1 MVFWPS
7 VVVAT
12 PAHSGVGATLSY
24 RSDLRLAPGTLVRV
38 PLGKRE
44 VLGVVWDCPSEPPEG
59 LSEDK
64 AKAVAGALDGLAP
77 LNDRWRQLVKFSAQ
91 YYQRGLGEV
100 ALAALPPQ
108 LRELDNAQ
116 LARRLKRRAKAAAA
130 AGEAPAP
137 TPADGA
143 TPSASGH
150 DLSEEQQQAL
160 TALADAQAPVL
171 LYGATGS
178 GKTEVYLRATRQV
191 LDQDAVDG
199 MPTQVLVMVPEI
211 NLTPQLEARFRER
224 FEPLYGAG
232 AVVCLHSGMTP
243 AQRLASWLAAHTGQA
258 RIVLGTRMAVFASLP
273 GLRLIVVDEEHDPS
287 YKSQEGAR
295 YSARDLAVYRAK
307 IESEALLSGHDSAR
321 CQVLLGSATPS
332 LESWHA
338 ADQGRYLRLAMPGRI
353 GGGALPRLRLVD
365 MNHQPKGATLAPP
378 LLAAMG
384 ERIAR
389 GEQCLVLLNRRGY
402 APVLACHD
410 CGWKSQCTHCSAF
423 RVFHKLDRTLRCH
436 HCGFTER
443 VPRACPDCGNLDIAP
458 VGRGTEQIEEQ
469 LAGLLADVQR
479 PDGGPARVA
488 RMDADSTR
496 LKGSLESQLATMH
509 SGEVD
514 VLVGTQMIAKGHD
527 FRRITLVASIN
538 ADSALFASDY
548 RAPERLFALLMQAA
562 GRAGRDAAQSGQ
574 SEMWVQTWYPQHA
587 LFAHLK
593 QHDFPAFAAEQLGE
607 REGAG
612 MPPYGFQAL
621 LRADAR
627 TQAAAQAYLNAA
639 AEAAA
644 GLPHRDQITLYPAV
658 PLTIQRV
665 ANVERAQLLVES
677 VSRGALQRFLAAWHP
692 VLMEARSLPEA
703 RGLIRFAVDVD
714 PLVI

>member
-1 MVFWPS
+1 M
-7 VVVAT
+7 AT
-12 PAHSGVGATLSY
+12 PAHSGVSASLSY
-24 RSDLRLAPGTLVRV
+24 RSELLLAPGTLVRV

-44 VLGVVWDCPSEPPEG
+44 VLGVVWDCPTEPPEG
-59 LSEDK
+59 LTDSQTRE
-64 AKAVAGALDGLAP
+64 VTGTLDGLPP
-77 LNDRWRQLVKFSAQ
+77 LNARWRQLVKFAGQ
-91 YYQRGLGEV
+91 YYQRSLGEV

-108 LRELDNAQ
+108 LRELDNTQ
-116 LARRLKRRAKAAAA
+116 LARRLKRRTQAAAQPA
-130 AGEAPAP
+130 ESKLDQQTQPALSAEQAEALSVLD
-137 TPADGA
+137 T
-143 TPSASGH
+143 ASV
-150 DLSEEQQQAL
+150 
-160 TALADAQAPVL
+160 PVL
-171 LYGATGS
+171 LFGATGS
-178 GKTEVYLRATRQV
+178 GKTEVYLRATQRV
-191 LDQDAVDG
+191 LDAQG
-199 MPTQVLVMVPEI
+199 TGGTPTQVLVMVPEI

-243 AQRLASWLAAHTGQA
+243 AQRLASWLSAHTGVA
-258 RIVLGTRMAVFASLP
+258 RIVLGTRMAIFASLP

-307 IESEALLSGHDSAR
+307 IESEALSTAGGVAGTR
-321 CQVLLGSATPS
+321 CQVILGSATPS

-338 ADQGRYLRLAMPGRI
+338 ADQGRYLRLAMPARI
-353 GGGALPRLRLVD
+353 GGGSLPRLRLVD
-365 MNHQPKGATLAPP
+365 MNHQPKGAVIAPP

-410 CGWKSQCTHCSAF
+410 CGWKSGCPHCSAY

-458 VGRGTEQIEEQ
+458 VGRGTEQVEEQ
-469 LAGLLADVQR
+469 LAALLADARR
-479 PDGGPARVA
+479 PDGQPPRVA

-496 LKGSLESQLATMH
+496 LKGSLETQLAALH

-527 FRRITLVASIN
+527 FRRITLVAGIN
-538 ADSALFASDY
+538 VDAALFASDH
-548 RAPERLFALLMQAA
+548 RAPERLFALLMQAG
-562 GRAGRDAAQSGQ
+562 GRAGRDAAHSAA
-574 SEMWVQTWYPQHA
+574 SEMWVQTWTPEHP
-587 LFAHLK
+587 LFAALK
-593 QHDFPAFAAEQLGE
+593 THDFPAFAAEQLAE
-607 REGAG
+607 REIAG
-612 MPPYGFQAL
+612 MPPFGAQAL

-627 TQAAAQAYLNAA
+627 TQAAAQAFLNLAA
-639 AEAAA
+639 AQAV
-644 GLPHRDQITLYPAV
+644 GLPHRDAITLYPAV

-677 VSRGALQRFLAAWHP
+677 ASRGALQRFLSAWGP
-692 VLMEARSLPEA
+692 VLHDCRSAPEA
-703 RGLIRFAVDVD
+703 RGLVRWAVDVD
-714 PLVI
+714 PQVI